1 MTLKSIFGFAGTVV
15 GLGLSLA
22 PIPTMIDIIK
32 NKSIGDYSPF
42 PYAVTLVQNLMW
54 VLYGRITP
62 NRDDIVIANSLSAIV
77 ELSYCII
84 FWFYAKTSV
93 KRRHLAWLHGG
104 SVAFILIVVSFAKAV
119 ESGISVNTSLGI
131 MASALNALMY
141 GSPLA
146 VLKVVIQTRSVRYMP
161 FLLSFMTLMCAVI
174 WFAWALVAN
183 DVFVL
188 IPNILGLGLG
198 IAQMVVWFY
207 YRRFGVPDN
216 DDEII
221 TESMMEE
228 DVELIE

>member
-1 MTLKSIFGFAGTVV
+1 
-15 GLGLSLA
+15 
-22 PIPTMIDIIK
+22 
-32 NKSIGDYSPF
+32 
-42 PYAVTLVQNLMW
+42 
-54 VLYGRITP
+54 
-62 NRDDIVIANSLSAIV
+62 
-77 ELSYCII
+77 
-84 FWFYAKTSV
+84 
-93 KRRHLAWLHGG
+93 
-104 SVAFILIVVSFAKAV
+104 
-119 ESGISVNTSLGI
+119 

-221 TESMMEE
+221 TESMM
-228 DVELIE
+228 